1 MSDDALA
8 TPTNVVSA
16 LARSWIR
23 GQLCIGISLPAQA
36 KRLGVTPQS
45 LSKIKSRRHAVGPK
59 LETALAA
66 LLFGGSKDRLL
77 AAARKHWDDDP
88 TVRLPA
94 LVQPGEPPNGGACE
108 DSVVRALPT
117 RAG

>member
-1 MSDDALA
+1 MNNDALA

-45 LSKIKSRRHAVGPK
+45 LSKIKSRRQAAGPK
-59 LETALAA
+59 LETALAS
-66 LLFGGSKDRLL
+66 LLFGGSKDKLL

-94 LVQPGEPPNGGACE
+94 VVQPGEPVSPCAAE
-108 DSVVRALPT
+108 DSVVRTLPT